1 MFVRWNLCKQR
12 CAAPHF
18 ARFLYRILCDLKPK
32 PHLTT
37 SEALFFVILCFG
49 SFLVFFFGLGS
60 GSFDRLL
67 RLETSKKH
75 FRKTQ
80 NTSKLQNPKD

>member
-32 PHLTT
+32 AHLTT
-37 SEALFFVILCFG
+37 SEAVFFVFYVLVLFSF
-49 SFLVFFFGLGS
+49 SFLVLDPEALIGY
-60 GSFDRLL
+60 
-67 RLETSKKH
+67 
-75 FRKTQ
+75 
-80 NTSKLQNPKD
+80 